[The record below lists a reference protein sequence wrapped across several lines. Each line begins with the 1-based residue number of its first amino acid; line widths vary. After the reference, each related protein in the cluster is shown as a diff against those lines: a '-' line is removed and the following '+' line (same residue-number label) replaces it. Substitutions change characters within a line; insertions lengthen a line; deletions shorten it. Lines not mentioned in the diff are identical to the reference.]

1 MKKIGILLTFV
12 ILLAGSTVSAHV
24 SNEKTIYDDI
34 EFSEAKEEIVYLRGL
49 NVIAHERGANLFKP
63 QEKLTKQE
71 LAFWVATYKKLGGHD
86 ASKEDLQK
94 AAVDQALIDSLDGN
108 ATYKDVNKAYFDGK
122 APLENADAELTK
134 EDFAQY
140 MGIFLTEKVDGKT
153 LFDMAGYEPG
163 PSGVVEK
170 VEFETEGEGDSAY
183 KVFRYTIGGRVYQLS
198 QHPKILNGPVDLGV
212 WEGKEIEESW
222 LASGHGEEKVV
233 QIVKVKEAQF
243 SDVELGDTQT
253 TGETKQPDNQV
264 KEEKEESQ
272 PKKGLPVVLVGGVVI
287 LVIVLG
293 WLFMKKK

>member
-1 MKKIGILLTFV
+1 MKKIGILLAFV
-12 ILLAGSTVSAHV
+12 ILLFSSTVSAHV
-24 SNEKTIYDDI
+24 VNEKTIYDDI

-49 NVIAHERGANLFKP
+49 DMIAHERGALLFKP
-63 QEKLTKQE
+63 QEKLTKLE

-86 ASKEDLQK
+86 ASKEELQK
-94 AAVDQALIDSLDGN
+94 AAVEKGLIDSLEGD
-108 ATYKDVNKAYFDGK
+108 ATYEDVNKAYFNGK
-122 APLENADAELTK
+122 APVETAGAELTK
-134 EDFAQY
+134 EDFVQY
-140 MGIFLTEKVDGKT
+140 MGTFLTEKVDGKT

-183 KVFRYTIGGRVYQLS
+183 KVFRYTIGGTTYQVS

-222 LASGHGEEKVV
+222 LASGHDEEKVV

-243 SDVELGDTQT
+243 LDVEIGDTQT
-253 TGETKQPDNQV
+253 AGETKQPDNQV
-264 KEEKEESQ
+264 KEEKAESQ
-272 PKKGLPVVLVGGVVI
+272 PKKGFPVVPVGGVVI